1 MKIKKID
8 NIKFKIHPLFILFVF
23 IFVLRGLF
31 DVLVA
36 YLLVLLIHEYAHF
49 LMANKLGYHLNTF
62 NLMPHGVSLSGKNIL
77 FSYKDE
83 IMIALAGPFINIIL
97 SICGFA
103 LWWIFP
109 ESYVYSSLFVF
120 ANLFTGL
127 INFLPVFPMDGGR
140 IMLALLSR
148 KYPRNKALKIIT
160 YLGVITS
167 TLLIVGFVIS
177 TFFSVNFTF
186 LTLGIF
192 CFFTVTFQDK
202 TSVYERSNF
211 LDNKNLSL
219 SHGLIVRELAVS
231 ENTTLY
237 KIVSQ
242 IRQDSI
248 TNFRVIDKNLKTLGV
263 IEEKQIDKLIQ
274 IYPATTTLK
283 TILT

>member
-1 MKIKKID
+1 M
-8 NIKFKIHPLFILFVF
+8 
-23 IFVLRGLF
+23 
-31 DVLVA
+31 
-36 YLLVLLIHEYAHF
+36 
-49 LMANKLGYHLNTF
+49 GYHLNTF
-62 NLMPHGVSLSGKNIL
+62 NLMPHGISLSGKNIL

-83 IMIALAGPFINIIL
+83 IIIALAGPFVNIIL
-97 SICGFA
+97 AILGFA

-109 ESYVYSSLFVF
+109 ESYIYTKLFVF

-140 IMLALLSR
+140 VMLALLS
-148 KYPRNKALKIIT
+148 KKHSRNKALKITT
-160 YLGVITS
+160 YTGIITS
-167 TLLIVGFVIS
+167 FLLVLGFVVS
-177 TFFSVNFTF
+177 TFFVVNFTL

-192 CFFTVTFQDK
+192 CFFTASFQDK

-219 SHGLIVRELAVS
+219 NQGLIVRELAVS

-248 TNFRVIDKNLKTLGV
+248 TNFRVIDKNLKTLGI
-263 IEEKQIDKLIQ
+263 IEEKQINKLIQ

>member
-1 MKIKKID
+1 MKIKKY
-8 NIKFKIHPLFILFVF
+8 NNLKFKIHPLFVLFLFVF
-23 IFVLRGLF
+23 VFQGLF

-36 YLLVLLIHEYAHF
+36 YLLVLLLHEYAHF
-49 LMANKLGYHLNTF
+49 LVANKMGYHLNTF
-62 NLMPHGVSLSGKNIL
+62 NLMPHGISLSGKNIL

-83 IMIALAGPFINIIL
+83 IIIALAGPFVNIIL
-97 SICGFA
+97 AIFGFA

-109 ESYVYSSLFVF
+109 ESYIYTKLFVF

-140 IMLALLSR
+140 VMLAILS
-148 KYPRNKALKIIT
+148 KKHPRNKALKITT
-160 YLGVITS
+160 YAGIITS
-167 TLLIVGFVIS
+167 FLLILGFVVS
-177 TFFSVNFTF
+177 TFFSVNFTL
-186 LTLGIF
+186 LTLGVF
-192 CFFTVTFQDK
+192 CFFTASFQDK

-219 SHGLIVRELAVS
+219 NQGLIIRELAVS

-248 TNFRVIDKNLKTLGV
+248 TNFRVIDKNLKTLGI
-263 IEEKQIDKLIQ
+263 IEEKQINKLIQ